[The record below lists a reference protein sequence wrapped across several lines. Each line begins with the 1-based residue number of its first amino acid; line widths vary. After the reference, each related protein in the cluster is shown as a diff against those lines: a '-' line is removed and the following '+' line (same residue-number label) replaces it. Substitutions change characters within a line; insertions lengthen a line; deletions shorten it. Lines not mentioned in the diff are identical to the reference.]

1 MGGYLQFPN
10 GAPNI
15 YATPLLSLPYPP
27 PPMLRIWTWDQ
38 SQHTKSEPQIGI
50 ATLIG
55 QSKVNKALNDRAGHL
70 RQNVATTWQCFKA
83 TKLFLVVLLLYHVAT
98 SRAYHCFPFLHVTA
112 DLTRCRNVV
121 VEMPK
126 IVACPALLNSKF
138 AKRTLILVIFSCYF
152 YWRVLQMG
160 KKMSTIQ
167 NEHKRLSKDDKTCF
181 MWLENNSGD
190 GVL

>member
-1 MGGYLQFPN
+1 MVICNFQT
-10 GAPNI
+10 APPTF
-15 YATPLLSLPYPP
+15 TPLPSFPSLTPP
-27 PPMLRIWTWDQ
+27 PPLLRIWTWDQ
-38 SQHTKSEPQIGI
+38 SQHTKSEPQMGI

-55 QSKVNKALNDRAGHL
+55 QSKVNKALNDRAGHS

-138 AKRTLILVIFSCYF
+138 AKRTLIMDIFSCYF

-160 KKMSTIQ
+160 KKCQQFKMNINDLAKTIK
-167 NEHKRLSKDDKTCF
+167 H
-181 MWLENNSGD
+181 
-190 GVL
+190 VLCD